1 MSRRPNT
8 NAPSTILWQIRVTQ
22 DEDERAKALAE
33 YEEVS
38 FSDFVRKLITEYRK
52 RLNEQGLRPPL
63 KPRRA
68 RVSPNS
74 DGA

>member
-8 NAPSTILWQIRVTQ
+8 TVPSTTLWQIRVTRE
-22 DEDERAKALAE
+22 EDERAKALAE

-38 FSDFVRKLITEYRK
+38 FSDFVRKLIVEYRK
-52 RLNEQGLRPPL
+52 KLNEKGLRPPL
-63 KPRRA
+63 KPK
-68 RVSPNS
+68 RVRDRQNA